1 MSFPSFR
8 LREWESEM
16 AVNVGLDFFGDGRI
30 WNQSTGQPDVWDDYA
45 RLRNRKDRHE
55 QSREHRQLSAW
66 VEAILKQTRS
76 VDPGISDYPFTPVYP
91 DLCPYRYSGCQQLCG
106 KLLTK
111 QGLLPSTDLKYWA
124 FDVQQLAVGKPKWKL
139 GITWNIEVVQNP
151 LEEPEEF
158 AEPVKNLRRPSES
171 HQPGREHT

>member
-1 MSFPSFR
+1 MR
-8 LREWESEM
+8 VRNGSER
-16 AVNVGLDFFGDGRI
+16 GLDFFGDGGI

-55 QSREHRQLSAW
+55 QSREHRQLS
-66 VEAILKQTRS
+66 VRELRLFEANEERRS
-76 VDPGISDYPFTPVYP
+76 RNKRLSVYP

-139 GITWNIEVVQNP
+139 GITWNIEVVQKP

-158 AEPVKNLRRPSES
+158 GEPVKNLRRPSES